1 MTGGSVMT
9 SPVEGSPLD
18 SPAVGH
24 IRRLTRHV
32 NDFPDAGVMFADLT
46 PVFADGPALRAVIE
60 ALAAPFLGQADMV
73 AGIDARG
80 FLLGSGV
87 ALGLSTG
94 VLAVRKKGK
103 LPPPVHSQDYAL
115 EYGES
120 TLEIP
125 ADAIDLLGRRV
136 VVVDDVLAT
145 GGTLAAGF
153 ELVQSLGAEVA
164 GAAVVIEL
172 AFLEGRARWPAD
184 VPLHALIRY

>member
-145 GGTLAAGF
+145 GGTLLATVN
-153 ELVQSLGAEVA
+153 LLRRCGAEVV
-164 GAAVVIEL
+164 GVAVVLEVPGLGGREALQGENLVVL
-172 AFLEGRARWPAD
+172 ASD
-184 VPLHALIRY
+184 

>member
-1 MTGGSVMT
+1 MIGGSVLD
-9 SPVEGSPLD
+9 PVD
-18 SPAVGH
+18 DRATPASAAVAH

-32 NDFPDAGVMFADLT
+32 HDFPSAGVMFADLT
-46 PVFADGPALRAVIE
+46 PVFADGPALRSVVE

-87 ALGLSTG
+87 ALELSTG

-103 LPPPVHSQDYAL
+103 LPPPVHSEDYAL
-115 EYGES
+115 EYGQS

-125 ADAIDLLGRRV
+125 ADAIDIRGKRV

-145 GGTLAAGF
+145 GGTLLATAN
-153 ELVQSLGAEVA
+153 LLRRCGAEVV
-164 GAAVVIEL
+164 GVAVV
-172 AFLEGRARWPAD
+172 LEVPGLGGRA
-184 VPLHALIRY
+184 ALKGENLVVLASG